1 MTLEDIIAGI
11 LVNEGGYVNDPADQG
26 GETMYGITAA
36 TARQQGYAGPMRD
49 LPRSFAAEVYHRRYI
64 IAPGFDK
71 VVALSVPIA
80 AELVDTGVN
89 MGPAVAA
96 RFLQRSLNG
105 LGDGSLVVDGHCG
118 PTTLAALK
126 AFLDKRAVLGEK
138 RLTALLNA
146 LQGARYLDLVEAKR
160 SQKKFLFGWLGR
172 IMP

>member
-1 MTLEDIIAGI
+1 MTFDDIIAGI
-11 LVNEGGYVNDPADQG
+11 LVNEGGYVNDPADRG

-49 LPRSFAAEVYHRRYI
+49 LPRSFATEVYRRRYI

-71 VVALSVPIA
+71 VAALSMPIA

-89 MGPAVAA
+89 MGVVVAG
-96 RFLQRSLNG
+96 RFLQRALNG
-105 LGDGSLVVDGHCG
+105 LGDGGLLVDGNCG

-138 RLTALLNA
+138 RLIALLNA
-146 LQGARYLDLVEAKR
+146 LQGVRYLDLVEANR
-160 SQKKFLFGWLGR
+160 SQKTFLFGWLGR
-172 IMP
+172 ITP